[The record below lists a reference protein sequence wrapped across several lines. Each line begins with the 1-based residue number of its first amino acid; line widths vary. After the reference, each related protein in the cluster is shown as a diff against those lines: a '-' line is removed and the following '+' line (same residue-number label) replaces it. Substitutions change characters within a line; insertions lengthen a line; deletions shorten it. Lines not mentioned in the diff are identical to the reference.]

1 MIGDRWNWKANFHFH
16 LEMSQRFWQR
26 AKLESPVFNQ
36 VYQVDQSFASARHPQ
51 RVINRYVLVT
61 FITFTANDDVALRA
75 FRSSLFNSMPRSI
88 HRSGANIK
96 LEFFFVSVEKKINF
110 QYSNFSR
117 FQIFF
122 PSFWNHYYYLYRYN
136 IGWNYWDKLVK
147 KKRVKARKEAASW
160 ETLGRYARF
169 LCAGTKVVFPPVKVP
184 YPVCPRGDFRVTD
197 CPRSV
202 TGTCKSEWIVKLV
215 GYSSRKPITWLDSA
229 PNQLALTSPFCPW
242 RGTIRKI
249 QTCKNFLSQLITEN
263 YFILD
268 LPSLSLSLLL
278 NIYIYMKD
286 RDCTR
291 RAQIL
296 SLPSSLGEE
305 SSSSPL

>member
-110 QYSNFSR
+110 RLIRIS
-117 FQIFF
+117 
-122 PSFWNHYYYLYRYN
+122 
-136 IGWNYWDKLVK
+136 
-147 KKRVKARKEAASW
+147 
-160 ETLGRYARF
+160 
-169 LCAGTKVVFPPVKVP
+169 
-184 YPVCPRGDFRVTD
+184 
-197 CPRSV
+197 
-202 TGTCKSEWIVKLV
+202 
-215 GYSSRKPITWLDSA
+215 LDSK
-229 PNQLALTSPFCPW
+229 F
-242 RGTIRKI
+242 
-249 QTCKNFLSQLITEN
+249 FLLLSRIIITT
-263 YFILD
+263 YIDIILD
-268 LPSLSLSLLL
+268 E
-278 NIYIYMKD
+278 IIG
-286 RDCTR
+286 
-291 RAQIL
+291 I
-296 SLPSSLGEE
+296 SSLKKNV
-305 SSSSPL
+305 

>member
-147 KKRVKARKEAASW
+147 KKRVKARKERERRGS
-160 ETLGRYARF
+160 ELGDPGTVCTF
-169 LCAGTKVVFPPVKVP
+169 SLCWHEGGIPS
-184 YPVCPRGDFRVTD
+184 G
-197 CPRSV
+197 
-202 TGTCKSEWIVKLV
+202 KSTVSGMPAWRL
-215 GYSSRKPITWLDSA
+215 SRNRLS
-229 PNQLALTSPFCPW
+229 
-242 RGTIRKI
+242 TI
-249 QTCKNFLSQLITEN
+249 C
-263 YFILD
+263 
-268 LPSLSLSLLL
+268 
-278 NIYIYMKD
+278 D
-286 RDCTR
+286 RN
-291 RAQIL
+291 L
-296 SLPSSLGEE
+296 
-305 SSSSPL
+305 

>member
-1 MIGDRWNWKANFHFH
+1 M
-16 LEMSQRFWQR
+16 
-26 AKLESPVFNQ
+26 
-36 VYQVDQSFASARHPQ
+36 
-51 RVINRYVLVT
+51 
-61 FITFTANDDVALRA
+61 
-75 FRSSLFNSMPRSI
+75 
-88 HRSGANIK
+88 
-96 LEFFFVSVEKKINF
+96 
-110 QYSNFSR
+110 
-117 FQIFF
+117 
-122 PSFWNHYYYLYRYN
+122 
-136 IGWNYWDKLVK
+136 
-147 KKRVKARKEAASW
+147 
-160 ETLGRYARF
+160 
-169 LCAGTKVVFPPVKVP
+169 VFPPVKVP

-268 LPSLSLSLLL
+268 LPSLSLSL
-278 NIYIYMKD
+278 IEYIYVKD

-296 SLPSSLGEE
+296 SP
-305 SSSSPL
+305 PLLSRRGVELLATLVQG